1 MTALAFTIAALTAL
15 GFWLEGRFHWARRIG
30 VSLLVIAFGALLS
43 NLGLVPLRSPVYDTI
58 TGPVTSLA
66 IVWLLLAV
74 NLEDLRAAGPRMLLA
89 FALAVV
95 GTCAGAL
102 VAALTVG
109 AYLPD
114 SGWKLAGVLT
124 GTYAGGSLNFVAVA
138 RAVELEDHL
147 FTATMAAD
155 NVLTA
160 VWIGATLL
168 LPQLLGRWY
177 PPRRTVPEGRD
188 EAESRAFSLSGPDSS
203 GLGPAVLEPFDLL
216 ALLSLGLGCLLAA
229 EQAAARVAAVPE
241 VLWLTTFALLVAQI
255 PAVQRL
261 RGAFPLGLVALHL
274 FFVVIGIGSR
284 VSEILREGPALF
296 AFTGVV
302 VLVHAVVTYGG
313 ARLLRLDIETTSVA
327 SQAAVGGPSTAMA
340 LAAGRGWS
348 DLALPGLAVGLLG
361 YAVGTYAG
369 LFIASIVRGFGG

>member
-43 NLGLVPLRSPVYDTI
+43 NLGLVPLRSPVYDAI

-74 NLEDLRAAGPRMLLA
+74 NLRDLRAAGPRMLLA

-95 GTCAGAL
+95 ATCAGAL
-102 VAALTVG
+102 IAALTVG
-109 AYLPD
+109 ASMPGH
-114 SGWKLAGVLT
+114 GWKLAGVLT

-138 RAVELEDHL
+138 RAVELEDNL

-168 LPQLLGRWY
+168 LPQLLRRWY
-177 PPRRTVPEGRD
+177 PPRKPAPERP
-188 EAESRAFSLSGPDSS
+188 AETKTGPDAAASGTT
-203 GLGPAVLEPFDLL
+203 GLGPVVLEPFDLL

-229 EQAAARVAAVPE
+229 EQAASRVPAVPE

-284 VSEILREGPALF
+284 VSEILREGPAIFL
-296 AFTGVV
+296 FTGVV
-302 VLVHAVVTYGG
+302 VLVHAAVTYGG
-313 ARLLRLDIETTSVA
+313 GRLLRLDVETISVA

-340 LAAGRGWS
+340 LAAGRGWT
-348 DLALPGLAVGLLG
+348 DLALPGLMVGLLG

-369 LFIASIVRGFGG
+369 LLIASIVRGFAG